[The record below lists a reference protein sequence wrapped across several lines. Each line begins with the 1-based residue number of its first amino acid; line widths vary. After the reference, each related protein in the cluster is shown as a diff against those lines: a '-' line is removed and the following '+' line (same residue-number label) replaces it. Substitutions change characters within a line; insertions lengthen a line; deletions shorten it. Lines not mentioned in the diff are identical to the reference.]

1 MTFQHDEISAP
12 YTVPRPTTIRMP
24 MLGQETH
31 LAALFILDDK
41 IFVDVGT
48 FSRTD
53 EQQC

>member
-1 MTFQHDEISAP
+1 
-12 YTVPRPTTIRMP
+12 